1 MRWTTVVPSSTN
13 DMSVLTVSIESLKI
27 FSTLA
32 TLRHSYAKYS
42 GSSLLLNWLARPSSS
57 KSLKLDMY
65 EFVLEFAV
73 TILVYVRP
81 VVVLVATAII
91 LITFILIPTIIRQ
104 GGRALAWV
112 IVIII
117 NINGT
122 AKDQNME
129 SWAWCFIFNRQSAPA
144 SLILKLWTASSWRL
158 IDTLQKKAH
167 SHHKRSIKKPF
178 FTKLNMFFNSLFHV
192 LYSKISAVLLGF
204 KI

>member
-1 MRWTTVVPSSTN
+1 
-13 DMSVLTVSIESLKI
+13 MSVLTVSIESLKI

-57 KSLKLDMY
+57 KSLKLGMY

-91 LITFILIPTIIRQ
+91 LITFILVPPIIRQ

-112 IVIII
+112 IVVCVIII
-117 NINGT
+117 QIFQSTIFQVHLHHSFSNFGQHQAGGWLTLCKKRHTVITKDQLKSPSLQSSTCFLTRYFMSST
-122 AKDQNME
+122 AKYQQ
-129 SWAWCFIFNRQSAPA
+129 CF
-144 SLILKLWTASSWRL
+144 
-158 IDTLQKKAH
+158 
-167 SHHKRSIKKPF
+167 
-178 FTKLNMFFNSLFHV
+178 
-192 LYSKISAVLLGF
+192 
-204 KI
+204 

>member
-1 MRWTTVVPSSTN
+1 
-13 DMSVLTVSIESLKI
+13 MSVLTVSIESLKI

-57 KSLKLDMY
+57 KSLKLGMY

-91 LITFILIPTIIRQ
+91 LITFILVPPIIRQ

-112 IVIII
+112 IVGFVIKISDPYFNFSI
-117 NINGT
+117 NYILSG
-122 AKDQNME
+122 
-129 SWAWCFIFNRQSAPA
+129 PA

-167 SHHKRSIKKPF
+167 SQNKRSIKKPF

>member
-1 MRWTTVVPSSTN
+1 
-13 DMSVLTVSIESLKI
+13 MSVLTVSIESLKI

-57 KSLKLDMY
+57 KSLKLGMY

-91 LITFILIPTIIRQ
+91 LITFILVPPIIRQ

-112 IVIII
+112 IVVMIKISDPYFNFSI
-117 NINGT
+117 NNI
-122 AKDQNME
+122 
-129 SWAWCFIFNRQSAPA
+129 SSAPA

-158 IDTLQKKAH
+158 IDTLQKKVH